1 MACVLALDEGTTS
14 TRAAIFSED
23 GRTVA
28 SAAQEFPQLFPAAGR
43 VEHDAVQ
50 IWRASREVIGQALGT
65 ASLTGAD
72 IAAVGITNQ
81 RETTVVWDAATGQ
94 PVHHAIVWQDTR
106 GGEYVSI
113 LADAA
118 DEIAAITGLPV
129 NTYFAGIKLRWLLDN
144 VPGLRQRAEAGE
156 VLFGTIDT
164 WLMWNLTGGTRGGVH
179 LTDVTNAS
187 RTLLMDLSTGQ
198 WSERMC
204 QLLDIPAACLPEI
217 RPSVGH
223 FGEVA
228 GGQLLAGVPIA
239 GVLGDQ
245 QSAAFGQCGFSPGDT
260 KNTYGT
266 GCFLLTNTGEQI
278 RRSANGLVSTAAYQ
292 IEGQPLQYALE
303 GSIAVAGALVQWLRD
318 NLGLIRTADEVND
331 LAAEVEDNGDV
342 FFVPAFSGLYA
353 PHWRPDARGVLI
365 GMTRF
370 TSRGHIARAALEATA
385 FQTAE
390 VLDVMRRDS
399 GYTIERIAADGGM
412 SASDILMQF
421 QADIAGCEVVRPQ
434 IIEATAAGAAYAAGM
449 GTGFYPSH
457 EELSSYWQTDASW
470 QPQIAAADRQRLLA
484 RWSQAIE
491 RSLGWVES

>member
-14 TRAAIFSED
+14 TRAVIFSEN

-28 SAAQEFPQLFPAAGR
+28 SVAQEFPQLFPAAGR

-106 GGEYVSI
+106 GGEYVSM

-144 VPGLRQRAEAGE
+144 VPRLRQRAEAGE

-318 NLGLIRTADEVND
+318 NLGLIRTADEVNG

-434 IIEATAAGAAYAAGM
+434 IIEATAAGAAYAAGL

>member
-106 GGEYVSI
+106 GGEYVSM

-144 VPGLRQRAEAGE
+144 VPRLRQRAEAGE

-434 IIEATAAGAAYAAGM
+434 IIEATAAGAAYAAGL
-449 GTGFYPSH
+449 GTGFYPSQ